1 MNLACEVPHI
11 GSSSFYRLEIE
22 VIEGFLDSD
31 STRAPDRASARACG
45 AVRGSRSAEAWRD
58 IAHRSIT
65 PVGMVG
71 SPMLWKCIR
80 RYMRSASSESQAIHR
95 GYVEGMSR
103 PPIVGRLSSRQ
114 GDPQRR
120 IISLVHELPI
130 CTLGQTMPSS
140 QTAAPPGSLNEQSS
154 TKRCEEAIA
163 PGGTGHKV

>member
-11 GSSSFYRLEIE
+11 GSSSSYRLEIE

-31 STRAPDRASARACG
+31 STRAPDRASARAYG

-71 SPMLWKCIR
+71 SHTLWKCIR
-80 RYMRSASSESQAIHR
+80 RHMRSASSESQAIHR

-114 GDPQRR
+114 GDPQRSNGQR
-120 IISLVHELPI
+120 IISLVHELANL
-130 CTLGQTMPSS
+130 CTRPNNAQQPNS
-140 QTAAPPGSLNEQSS
+140 
-154 TKRCEEAIA
+154 
-163 PGGTGHKV
+163 GTTRITQ